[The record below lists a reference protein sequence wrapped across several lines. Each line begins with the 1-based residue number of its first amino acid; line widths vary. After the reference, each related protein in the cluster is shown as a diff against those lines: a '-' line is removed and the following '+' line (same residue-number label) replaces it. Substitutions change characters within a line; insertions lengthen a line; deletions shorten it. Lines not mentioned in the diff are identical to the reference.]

1 MTWLLIIFVTAYIL
15 IATEKVEKSIAA
27 GLGAVAVIVGHFEP
41 YEMALHHIDLNVLFL
56 LIGMMLMVNVM
67 GTTGLFEWLAIVIG
81 QKAKGRG
88 LLIFVMFLLATALL
102 SAFLDNV
109 TTVILIA
116 PITILIT
123 QILEIPVVPFLVFE
137 ALFSNIGGAATLVG
151 DPPNVLICSQAEIPF
166 NDFLIHLGPVVLVIM
181 ALVLV
186 ATVLAFRKA
195 MYVRPAAR
203 ERIMQ
208 AEPRLAILDV
218 RKLKFCLGVFAL
230 VLTGFFLGHALDIE
244 PGIVALGGGVLMVLV
259 TRSDMEHALRKVE
272 WNTILFFIGLFILV
286 GALQDHGA
294 FTWLGEQVLAATRGN
309 LMLTAL
315 AVLWI
320 SAIASAIVDNI
331 PLVIAMVP
339 LIRSIIPAF
348 CSQMGL
354 EPGSVVA
361 FHTVT
366 EPLFWSLALGAC
378 LGGNGT
384 LIGASANVVLSQ
396 IARKNRYPIT
406 FWTFTRYG
414 APVMLLSLVVCSL
427 YLWLRYFA

>member
-1 MTWLLIIFVTAYIL
+1 MTWLLIIFILAYLL
-15 IATEKVEKSIAA
+15 IATEKVDKSIAA

-41 YEMALHHIDLNVLFL
+41 YEQALSHIDLNVLFL
-56 LIGMMLMVNVM
+56 LIGMMIMVNVM
-67 GTTGLFEWLAIVIG
+67 GTTGLFEWLAITIG
-81 QKAKGRG
+81 QRAKGRG
-88 LLIFVMFLLATALL
+88 LLIFVLFLLATAVL

-123 QILEIPVVPFLVFE
+123 QILEIPAAPFLIFE

-151 DPPNVLICSQAEIPF
+151 DPPNVLIGSQAHIPF

-186 ATVLAFRKA
+186 LTVLLFRKA

-203 ERIMQ
+203 TRIME
-208 AEPRLAILDV
+208 ARPDLAILDAT
-218 RKLKFCLGVFAL
+218 RLKICLGVFAL
-230 VLTGFFLGHALDIE
+230 VLVGFFLGHALDIE
-244 PGIVALGGGVLMVLV
+244 PGIVALGGGVLMVLL
-259 TRSDMEHALRKVE
+259 TRSNMEHTLRKVE
-272 WNTILFFIGLFILV
+272 WTTILFFIGLFILV

-294 FTWLGEQVLAATRGN
+294 FTWLGRRVLDVTSGN
-309 LMLTAL
+309 LMLTAI
-315 AVLWI
+315 AILWI

-339 LIRSIIPAF
+339 LIRSIIPSF
-348 CSQMGL
+348 CDQLGL
-354 EPGSVVA
+354 DPGSAEAFATVA
-361 FHTVT
+361 Q
-366 EPLFWSLALGAC
+366 PLYWSLALGAC

-396 IARKNRYPIT
+396 IARKNHCHMS
-406 FWTFTRYG
+406 FWAFTRYG
-414 APVMLLSLVVCSL
+414 TPVMVLSLLVCTG
-427 YLWLRYFA
+427 YIALRYFS